1 MKTITSILDQ
11 RSTISKFDPNYSLSK
26 ETLNEL
32 IRLATQAPSAFNLQ
46 NWTFVAACSKEA
58 KESLAKL
65 AYGQKQVSEASV
77 SIIVCG
83 ELNAHQKLRDRLKPS
98 VVNGI
103 LPEAISEAWV
113 GMATESHQ
121 DNEQLQRDEAIR
133 SASLAT
139 MALIL
144 AAREMGLDSGVV
156 GGFDP
161 EGVVRKFQLGPE
173 LIPVMIVTLGQAK
186 EGNWT
191 QKIRRPVSE
200 VLSWR

>member
-1 MKTITSILDQ
+1 MITTTSILEH
-11 RSTISKFDPNYSLSK
+11 RSTASKFDPGYIVSG
-26 ETLNEL
+26 ETITEL
-32 IRLATQAPSAFNLQ
+32 VRLATLAPSAFNLQ
-46 NWTFVAACSKEA
+46 NWTFVAATSKAA
-58 KESLAKL
+58 KERLAKL

-83 ELNAHQKLRDRLKPS
+83 ELNAHKKLGGRLMPS

-103 LPEAISEAWV
+103 LPEAIAQAWV

-161 EGVVRKFQLGPE
+161 EGIVEQFQLGPE

-186 EGNWT
+186 AGNWA
-191 QKIRRPVSE
+191 QKVRRPVSE